1 MGLKKWWANFTNSQ
15 ERSPNTNQPQRRRYI
30 EDVKIGEWIYVEW
43 YRIEG
48 KIGQMKCLNNDPL
61 TKKILL
67 EVVWSN
73 RNNEKQRVIFDYSGF
88 ELENFHLLNPFKEK
102 KSEKIDDTDIAS
114 LQKRMNDALEKE
126 EYEIAREIQNKIDK
140 LLKS

>member
-1 MGLKKWWANFTNSQ
+1 MGFKKWWANFIKSE
-15 ERSPNTNQPQRRRYI
+15 ERSSNVNQPQRRRYI

-73 RNNEKQRVIFDYSGF
+73 RNNEKQRVIFDYNGF

-102 KSEKIDDTDIAS
+102 KSEEIDDTDIAS
-114 LQKRMNDALEKE
+114 LQKHMNDALEKE
-126 EYEIAREIQNKIDK
+126 EYEIAREIQDKIDK
-140 LLKS
+140 LLKK